1 MEEHGAGETGA
12 GGIREKRE
20 VKAGR
25 KPRLFLVDKKNK
37 KVPILY
43 AFKVQ
48 LGSIHKEK
56 KEKW

>member
-1 MEEHGAGETGA
+1 MEKYGVGKAGA

-48 LGSIHKEK
+48 IGSINKEK
-56 KEKW
+56 PQK

>member
-1 MEEHGAGETGA
+1 MEKHGTGETGA
-12 GGIREKRE
+12 GGIREKRVE
-20 VKAGR
+20 KTGR
-25 KPRLFLVDKKNK
+25 KSRHFLVDKKNK